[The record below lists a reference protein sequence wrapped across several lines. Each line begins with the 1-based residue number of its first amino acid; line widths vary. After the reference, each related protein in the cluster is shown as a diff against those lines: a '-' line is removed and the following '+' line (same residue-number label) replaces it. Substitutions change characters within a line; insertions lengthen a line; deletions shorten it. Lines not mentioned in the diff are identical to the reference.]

1 MQLAAQPRACESKI
15 NRIGPTPWATQRLR
29 HLLTTFPLN
38 ARLPLVGEF
47 PYSRGNEE
55 FVGGRGNLRGKVDK
69 MGELLEN
76 VRGFGQK
83 SNEDK

>member
-1 MQLAAQPRACESKI
+1 MGCVIERQPI
-15 NRIGPTPWATQRLR
+15 VLQQIIVPIDIRLQSF
-29 HLLTTFPLN
+29 T
-38 ARLPLVGEF
+38 RLPLVGEF

-83 SNEDK
+83 SNDDK

>member
-1 MQLAAQPRACESKI
+1 MR
-15 NRIGPTPWATQRLR
+15 NRR
-29 HLLTTFPLN
+29 HSILCITHVMHS
-38 ARLPLVGEF
+38 RLPLVGEF

>member
-1 MQLAAQPRACESKI
+1 MRSTCSRSTAKGLAPK
-15 NRIGPTPWATQRLR
+15 
-29 HLLTTFPLN
+29 
-38 ARLPLVGEF
+38 LPLVGEF

-55 FVGGRGNLRGKVDK
+55 FVGGRGNLRGKVDE